1 MPPKQRPP
9 TELGKV
15 VNYRGQYRAEVNT
28 RNLGQAINIK
38 GPRRGQ
44 NKKRAS
50 EDLASIRAAAH
61 EKTTRMGFLQ
71 AMREESDRLKAD
83 AEHDTGG
90 VISIDG
96 EHRARF
102 KFKDGAGLSREVL
115 GPRRL
120 DERRARADRE
130 AIQAAGNNEPTR
142 TQALEAMQA
151 EALDSLTV
159 CYKICDRCVKRVY
172 DTFATRFRDSLYN
185 RRTDSKN
192 MRHLRARSQLPQE
205 GSSCTRNI

>member
-50 EDLASIRAAAH
+50 EDLASIRAAAC
-61 EKTTRMGFLQ
+61 EQTTRMGSLQ
-71 AMREESDRLKAD
+71 AMREESDRLKAE

-90 VISIDG
+90 VASIDG
-96 EHRARF
+96 EYRARF

-120 DERRARADRE
+120 DEREHGETRGKGRTRSGARRVRAS
-130 AIQAAGNNEPTR
+130 AAASMSE
-142 TQALEAMQA
+142 
-151 EALDSLTV
+151 
-159 CYKICDRCVKRVY
+159 RVW
-172 DTFATRFRDSLYN
+172 
-185 RRTDSKN
+185 
-192 MRHLRARSQLPQE
+192 
-205 GSSCTRNI
+205 I